1 MLARHET
8 LESLTI
14 ASHGEIA
21 TEVLEAAA
29 TEIWENN
36 SFETMADFEAY
47 DKTWEIVEAYR
58 TATLESVP
66 DGETTLGTRLVVGP
80 TDQLTENPPTT

>member
-1 MLARHET
+1 MLTCNEI
-8 LESLTI
+8 LESLTT
-14 ASHGEIA
+14 ASHGEIS

-47 DKTWEIVEAYR
+47 DKTWEIVAKHD
-58 TATLESVP
+58 AK
-66 DGETTLGTRLVVGP
+66 
-80 TDQLTENPPTT
+80 

>member
-1 MLARHET
+1 MLAQHEI
-8 LESLTI
+8 LESITT
-14 ASHGEIA
+14 ASHGEIS

-47 DKTWEIVEAYR
+47 ADTWEIVAKHD
-58 TATLESVP
+58 AK
-66 DGETTLGTRLVVGP
+66 
-80 TDQLTENPPTT
+80 